1 MIDVHKALSESVMKK
16 TTWTDNGSRLRVT
29 VYDKDKKAMDRSD
42 YRYGGRKTRA
52 QAVFKAQSYSPE
64 LDFVVVV

>member
-1 MIDVHKALSESVMKK
+1 MYCPE
-16 TTWTDNGSRLRVT
+16 
-29 VYDKDKKAMDRSD
+29 KKAMVRSD

-64 LDFVVVV
+64 IDFVVVV